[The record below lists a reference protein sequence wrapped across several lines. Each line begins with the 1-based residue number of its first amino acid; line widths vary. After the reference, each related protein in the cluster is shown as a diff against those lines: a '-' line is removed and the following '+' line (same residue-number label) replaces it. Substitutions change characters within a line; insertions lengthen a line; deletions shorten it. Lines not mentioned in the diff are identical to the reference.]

1 MGSRAERQRQLAW
14 VNHFKMIYGCCRCGE
29 RDPRCL
35 DLHHKD
41 PATKIAEVSAKI
53 GCWSDPLLW
62 QEIRKCEIL
71 CANCHHKLH
80 AEEITARAE
89 ENAART
95 LVEIA
100 AWEENKRYYRRG
112 GVTFEVANGPVN
124 EAELEYLRTCVAQER
139 KTPRAPQ
146 GLFTVPEN
154 PLLVAM
160 RRWLR
165 SMSLGPLTP
174 LSHLLILH

>member
-124 EAELEYLRTCVAQER
+124 EAELEYLRTCVAKGPLFNGQGQLPRLPGPSLTER
-139 KTPRAPQ
+139 
-146 GLFTVPEN
+146 
-154 PLLVAM
+154 
-160 RRWLR
+160 
-165 SMSLGPLTP
+165 LGPDHPFVVMLKRDTDP
-174 LSHLLILH
+174 KGPVNP